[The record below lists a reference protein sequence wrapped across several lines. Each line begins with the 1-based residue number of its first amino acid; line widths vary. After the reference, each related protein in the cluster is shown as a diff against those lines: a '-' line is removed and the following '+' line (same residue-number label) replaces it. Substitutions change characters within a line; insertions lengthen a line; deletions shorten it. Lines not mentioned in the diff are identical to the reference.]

1 MLRTAAAL
9 VALTLTGCLSPGQ
22 VEGIRMQREINRAVV
37 ASDTCLT
44 PIREQPDYQPVF
56 RRLAVEPS
64 VPPPRPTPAQLADPG
79 YPDRETMRAMVAIHA
94 DLVVCRNP
102 LIEGIAR
109 IAPDLAETAVD
120 IWLRGDRLMLALMR
134 REVTF
139 GEANRRIGDMQDE
152 YFRRLGDVTAA
163 TRSRLAS
170 LRGPAMPAEAAEMPP
185 AVRRFA
191 ADLAEIHQQMQAA
204 AARPA
209 D

>member
-1 MLRTAAAL
+1 MLRTAAVL
-9 VALTLTGCLSPGQ
+9 FALTLPACLSPGQ
-22 VEGIRMQREINRAVV
+22 VEGIRIQRQINRAVA

-44 PIREQPDYQPVF
+44 PIRERPDYQPVF

-64 VPPPRPTPAQLADPG
+64 VPPPRPTPPQLADPG
-79 YPDRETMRAMVAIHA
+79 YPDRETMRIMVAIHA

-109 IAPDLAETAVD
+109 ISPELAETAVD

-134 REVTF
+134 RQITF
-139 GEANRRIGDMQDE
+139 GEANRRIGEMQDE

-163 TRSRLAS
+163 TRSRLES
-170 LRGPAMPAEAAEMPP
+170 LTGPAIPAEAATVPP
-185 AVRRFA
+185 AVRRFPVE
-191 ADLAEIHQQMQAA
+191 LAEIHQQMAA
-204 AARPA
+204 VATSRP